1 MSLIP
6 DTHPAWPV
14 ARITG
19 DIDLSNVEEWTATLE
34 AAVPNHALGLVVD
47 LSGVTYLDSTGIRLL
62 SDSPGACGTDS
73 RRCISWCRMG
83 HGSYGS
89 SSCRASPRSPPRPRA
104 SPISPFTSRTEGGH
118 QRCLN
123 SR

>member
-62 SDSPGACGTDS
+62 FRLARRLRDRQQTLHLVVPDGARIVRILELSGVSQVATTT
-73 RRCISWCRMG
+73 
-83 HGSYGS
+83 S
-89 SSCRASPRSPPRPRA
+89 SIPDLAVHES
-104 SPISPFTSRTEGGH
+104 
-118 QRCLN
+118 N
-123 SR
+123 